1 MCSCRVRLSWMRV
14 GNRMYRDRVESL
26 EPHDLVELAREGD
39 RDAFGE
45 LVRIHQ
51 HGVYTLAVRL
61 VRDRD
66 LAADVAQDALVR
78 AWRAMPSFRGDAKF
92 STWLHRITVNTAWT
106 HRAKQSRVRHDA
118 LETLHVEPASTSID
132 PVRAG
137 ESASAAPHIEEALL
151 DLSESVR
158 AVVVLKDVYGWS
170 HGEIADHLDI
180 SVTAAKV
187 RLHRGRKELRHSL
200 AGLREGS

>member
-1 MCSCRVRLSWMRV
+1 
-14 GNRMYRDRVESL
+14 MYRDQVERSDPN
-26 EPHDLVELAREGD
+26 ELVDLARDGD

-66 LAADVAQDALVR
+66 LASDVAQDAFVR

-92 STWLHRITVNTAWT
+92 STWIHRITVNTAWT
-106 HRAKQSRVRHDA
+106 HRAKQNRIRHDA
-118 LETLHVEPASTSID
+118 LDSLHAEPASDAID

-137 ESASAAPHIEEALL
+137 ESVSAAPHIEEALL

-187 RLHRGRKELRHSL
+187 RLHRGRKDLRHRL
-200 AGLREGS
+200 AHLQEGES